1 MESVSEVQY
10 LRDMA
15 EVNERITKLNDKVFQ
30 LEMLSQQQATKAQK
44 QEEVMNG
51 VAEAIRTGTTE
62 QKAAH
67 EKVEEHM
74 AAQVQKME
82 QADADMRSHLD
93 TMIAHNAKST
103 SDEIES
109 IKAKFEEAAAG
120 VPDLET
126 EEPEV
131 IDADLDEKGSPK
143 KI

>member
-1 MESVSEVQY
+1 MEFVTEAQY

-30 LEMLSQQQATKAQK
+30 LEMLNQQQVSKAQE

-51 VAEAIRTGTTE
+51 VAEAIRMGTIE

-67 EKVEEHM
+67 EKVEENM
-74 AAQVQKME
+74 AAQVEKME
-82 QADADMRSHLD
+82 QADADMRRHLD

-109 IKAKFEEAAAG
+109 IKAKLEEAAAG

-131 IDADLDEKGSPK
+131 IDADLDEK
-143 KI
+143 